1 MTLIHRVVAVAS
13 LGLFAACPPCPVPAP
28 PGCATDGTGSIVVNS
43 TGLPAGVVGTIH
55 LTGSTAQTVT
65 STQTLSVGSG
75 AWSVTADR
83 ATAADRFVRTVYLPT
98 VTPASFCLA
107 PSGSQVVTVTWAP
120 VATSNKLWA
129 TNANAT
135 GQFLGFRSASLASS
149 ATVTADIISRGGFGA
164 DIAFDRD
171 GNVWVPGGTTAD
183 ASLQRFPAS
192 AFASSA
198 AVEPDVKISLTGS
211 ACLPLV
217 AGLAFDAV
225 GNLYVSSPC
234 RDAVLRVDAA
244 SLTATGSVTPSLSIA
259 IADPAG
265 IAFDRAGN
273 LWAASRMD
281 ERVWRYDASQLS
293 GGSVAAPAFKL
304 GAFATSVP
312 MDTSRLAPSWI
323 AFDARGDLW
332 ANDFGG
338 NKFFRMGAASLRATG
353 SSDEQP
359 QVRITIGVTALLEG
373 FAFDGEGGL
382 WSAGS
387 AGKIFRLAPSQLDV
401 SSGAGMPTVPETILT
416 SSDIGS
422 AANLAFYPAPTGLPL
437 FHALP

>member
-1 MTLIHRVVAVAS
+1 MTLLQRVVVVAS
-13 LGLFAACPPCPVPAP
+13 LSLAACAPCPVPTT
-28 PGCATDGTGSIVVNS
+28 PGCTAAGTGSIVITS

-55 LTGSTAQTVT
+55 LTGPTAQTVT
-65 STQTLSVGSG
+65 SSRTLSVGSG

-83 ATAADRFVRTVYLPT
+83 ATGADRFVRTVYLPT
-98 VTPASFCLA
+98 VTPASFCLT
-107 PSGSQVVTVTWAP
+107 SGGTQDVTVTWAP
-120 VATSNKLWA
+120 VATSNKLWV

-135 GQFLGFRSASLASS
+135 GQFLGFGSSSLASTASLS
-149 ATVTADIISRGGFGA
+149 ADVISRGGFGA

-183 ASLQRFPAS
+183 ASRQRYPAS
-192 AFASSA
+192 VFASSA
-198 AVEPDVKISLTGS
+198 AVEPDVKVTLSGTG
-211 ACLPLV
+211 CVPLI
-217 AGLAFDAV
+217 AGLAFDPE

-234 RDAVLRVDAA
+234 RDAVLRIDAA
-244 SLTATGSVTPSLSIA
+244 GLVATGSVTPSLSIA
-259 IADPAG
+259 VQDPTG

-273 LWAASRMD
+273 LWVAARMD
-281 ERVWRYDASQLS
+281 QRVWRYDAVQLS
-293 GGSVAAPAFKL
+293 SGSVSAPAFKVGSL
-304 GAFATSVP
+304 ATNVP
-312 MDTSRLAPSWI
+312 MDTALLTPSWI

-338 NKFFRMGAASLRATG
+338 NKFFRVGAASLRATG
-353 SSDEQP
+353 TSDIQP

-373 FAFDGEGGL
+373 FAFDNEGGL

-387 AGKIFRLAPSQLDV
+387 MGKIFRLAPAQLDV

-416 SSDIGS
+416 SADIGS
-422 AANLAFYPAPTGLPL
+422 AANLAFYPAPAGLPL